1 MVTMPACRAA
11 RSGFKSRYDRQTTKH
26 VQGSVGR
33 QARVG
38 VSVRCTLSNG
48 LMVCEVP
55 GYRCSEDQIPYET
68 VRACFIFCR
77 IMSFSVNDYIRSGGH
92 SLDAGI
98 RASRRY
104 SVLESF
110 YPRGI
115 VPPDVQNRFG
125 ADPRF
130 DFINENLNT
139 HDYNIMMK
147 AVERYLGDHLDNWSL
162 LFGKDH
168 ELDMIELFFPSFIV
182 SEMYLDDPG
191 LKDVLD
197 FYGYY
202 VTHIEDNTILIEP
215 KYSRNMSSY
224 IYGECRGIIFHMT
237 DVNNIP
243 SIMRSG
249 LRTKTAS
256 YRIFPRR
263 VYVFADPDIKDVND
277 SIFAEYAPELM
288 ERPEN
293 LSVLKLDV
301 RGMDIDFYQ
310 DLAMDRDGVFFTYTN
325 LPASCIKACSRTAK

>member
-1 MVTMPACRAA
+1 M
-11 RSGFKSRYDRQTTKH
+11 
-26 VQGSVGR
+26 GR

-38 VSVRCTLSNG
+38 VSVRYTLSNG

-55 GYRCSEDQIPYET
+55 VCRCPEDQIPYET
-68 VRACFIFCR
+68 VRACFIFSL
-77 IMSFSVNDYIRSGGH
+77 MSFSVNDYIRSGGR

-98 RASRRY
+98 RAAGRY

-110 YPRGI
+110 YPRGV
-115 VPPDVQNRFG
+115 VPSDVAERFSS
-125 ADPRF
+125 DPWF

-139 HDYNIMMK
+139 HDYNVMMK
-147 AVERYLGDHLDNWSL
+147 AVEKYLGDHLDGWNP
-162 LFGKDH
+162 LFGKDR
-168 ELDMIELFFPSFIV
+168 ELDMIELRFPSFIM
-182 SEMYLDDPG
+182 SEMYEDDSG
-191 LKDVLD
+191 LRDILD

-202 VTHIEDNTILIEP
+202 VTHIEGNILLLEP

-224 IYGECRGIIFHMT
+224 IYGECRGIVFHMT

-243 SIMRSG
+243 SIMRNG
-249 LRTKTAS
+249 LRTKTAR

-263 VYVFADPDIKDVND
+263 VYVFADPDIRDVD
-277 SIFAEYAPELM
+277 DDIFAEYAPELM

-325 LPASCIKACSRTAK
+325 LPASCIKACSRTVK